1 MKKAMPELPQS
12 EGLETLL
19 PITPRAGM
27 FGGGRRGPDA
37 LIPNIA
43 ARPSPSYPFTPLA
56 SALGPNAIANLL
68 MPSPATMPLTIGDW
82 AQAAAKNTL
91 PDAPNIQFSGYNT
104 IKPSAPAATP
114 HYRVPPPEV
123 VAAAQASQRRTGVP
137 ASVSIAQ
144 WINESGWGKHIPKD
158 SNNFF
163 GIKEYDPAKPGV
175 DQETFEADLKTGKKV
190 KKSQR
195 FRIFASP
202 EESWVAHARILSADP
217 RYAKAMSLTHDP
229 DAFVDAIAGK
239 YAPGNRSYAL
249 GIKRTMKG
257 NHLYQY
263 DVLPPGQR

>member
-1 MKKAMPELPQS
+1 MDQRERLGKAHT
-12 EGLETLL
+12 EG
-19 PITPRAGM
+19 
-27 FGGGRRGPDA
+27 F
-37 LIPNIA
+37 
-43 ARPSPSYPFTPLA
+43 
-56 SALGPNAIANLL
+56 
-68 MPSPATMPLTIGDW
+68 
-82 AQAAAKNTL
+82 
-91 PDAPNIQFSGYNT
+91 
-104 IKPSAPAATP
+104 
-114 HYRVPPPEV
+114 
-123 VAAAQASQRRTGVP
+123 
-137 ASVSIAQ
+137 
-144 WINESGWGKHIPKD
+144 
-158 SNNFF
+158 NNFF